1 MNVHTLKMCAFP
13 LLSRSTVDETEWESD
28 DAMDFHMKG
37 ERERAS
43 SSARLPLIDFSI
55 SYFVFVLS
63 LLHAYPPDPL
73 RRHHRNRQ
81 RRFFS

>member
-1 MNVHTLKMCAFP
+1 MNVHTLEMCAFP

-43 SSARLPLIDFSI
+43 SSPRLPLIDFPI

-63 LLHAYPPDPL
+63 LLHAYPPDPSSSAT
-73 RRHHRNRQ
+73 NNG